1 MASGKREGKTHRKRL
16 RGAKPRA
23 GPLSRVFLRL
33 HETADRDETAVIG
46 ERDFKLEAPG
56 GQAYSPSLSDIA
68 ARYRMVWGETYP
80 G

>member
-1 MASGKREGKTHRKRL
+1 MNDPVALGRLGVGDNVLALELGLPLETCGRIGSTIAS
-16 RGAKPRA
+16 
-23 GPLSRVFLRL
+23 
-33 HETADRDETAVIG
+33 
-46 ERDFKLEAPG
+46 FKLEAPG